1 MHCSHNI
8 TSSAALVWIYS
19 LTLIGGIVGIIFMS
33 FILNRQKDKLSITN
47 ISIINLVV
55 VHGTFLLS
63 VPFRIHY
70 FATETWT
77 ITFELCKLVSIII
90 HTHLYLSFFFY
101 LAILV
106 VRFLPVIGRKPMGFN
121 RPLIAF
127 LASATVWL
135 FFFLSIFPP
144 LWIHYGKNQKNNEFE
159 GKCFKFESDIKDYV
173 ITVNIIM
180 AVVIIATSCAA
191 LVILLLVLMKI
202 ARSNHGNLFS
212 NQEFRAQINNI
223 RFIAIMFICFLPY
236 HIFRIYYVLHVH
248 SDKTLANKNEVYL
261 AITSLCCWDLLTF
274 GLHTQETQKMVGK
287 WYCSPTE
294 VK

>member
-1 MHCSHNI
+1 MPNLNN
-8 TSSAALVWIYS
+8 TSSVTFPLDGTSSVALVWIYS

-33 FILNRQKDKLSITN
+33 FILSRQKDKLSITN

-55 VHGTFLLS
+55 VHGTFLLT

-70 FATETWT
+70 FATQTWT
-77 ITFELCKLVSIII
+77 SSFYFCKLISIVI

-135 FFFLSIFPP
+135 CFFLSIFPL
-144 LWIHYGKNQKNNEFE
+144 LWINYGKDKKNKND
-159 GKCFKFESDIKDYV
+159 GTCFGFQSDIKDYV
-173 ITVNIIM
+173 ITVNIIL

-212 NQEFRAQINNI
+212 HQEFRAQINNI

-236 HIFRIYYVLHVH
+236 HTFRIYYVLHLH
-248 SDKTLANKNEVYL
+248 NDQTLANKNEVYL

-274 GLHTQETQKMVGK
+274 VIIKR
-287 WYCSPTE
+287 
-294 VK
+294 